1 MHKLLNHEQKNPKR
15 NQDRPGHDRDVLP
28 GHHGRDLCEDCSA
41 LMKDVEQR
49 LEKCPHGAG
58 KPACSKCEI
67 HCYKPQMRA
76 RIREVMRFAGPRII
90 LTHPILAFKHWQINK

>member
-1 MHKLLNHEQKNPKR
+1 MSKR
-15 NQDRPGHDRDVLP
+15 IQNEIKTARVMIEMFCRR
-28 GHHGRDLCEDCSA
+28 HHGRDLCEDCSA
-41 LMKDVEQR
+41 LMKYVEQR

-90 LTHPILAFKHWQINK
+90 LTHPILAFRHWQINK